1 MWWIMMAPLF
11 NWCMEVWV
19 ERHSCKLTIYKHVSL
34 AHFAMDFFLFFG
46 LLSLTLLRHH
56 HKVLFRFVIHV
67 FPPNL
72 ARDIYETWKLFGIYI
87 YYISVWVCR
96 PYNSQT
102 ETLHGLCPAMGF
114 FLQFASFLCPLDS
127 NPWPRGQYR
136 SVLENAGGNWT
147 VYIYIYGHCL

>member
-1 MWWIMMAPLF
+1 LRWIS
-11 NWCMEVWV
+11 
-19 ERHSCKLTIYKHVSL
+19 SCSL
-34 AHFAMDFFLFFG
+34 VCSRWPFSDTTTRYSSALSYMFFLQI
-46 LLSLTLLRHH
+46 LLAIYMKHENSL
-56 HKVLFRFVIHV
+56 
-67 FPPNL
+67 
-72 ARDIYETWKLFGIYI
+72 GYI
-87 YYISVWVCR
+87 YYICVSVQTL
-96 PYNSQT
+96 YNSQT